1 MSNSMKYKGYHAAIE
16 YSSEDG
22 MLIGSVIGIQ
32 DSLNFHGTTIDEIT
46 QAFHDSIDG
55 YLEMCEALGRSPDKE
70 YKGSFNVRI
79 APDLHR
85 QAAIAAECSGMTLNQ
100 FVQQA
105 IEDKL
110 NPDPYKSV
118 VVFLPATSQKAMVK
132 AEKNVYTGSRYRS
145 EPSASVLIGG

>member
-1 MSNSMKYKGYHAAIE
+1 
-16 YSSEDG
+16 

-132 AEKNVYTGSRYRS
+132 AEKKQIRRR
-145 EPSASVLIGG
+145 